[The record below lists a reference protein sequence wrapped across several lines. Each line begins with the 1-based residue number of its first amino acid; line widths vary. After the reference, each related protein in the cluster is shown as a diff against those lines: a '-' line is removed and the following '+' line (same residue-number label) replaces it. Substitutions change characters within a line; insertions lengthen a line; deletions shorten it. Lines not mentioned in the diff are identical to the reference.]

1 MWYRQTGSDQRRR
14 PGRRWLGRPA
24 YDGHVPDDVSK
35 EHADRRAAARRE
47 VEASALQSDTSG
59 PPLLATRQSHAG
71 RACRDVLHGSAYDRL
86 IARLESQPVIEQ
98 AKGILMAQLGCTA
111 EDAFDMLRV
120 ESQRSNIPVRDI
132 ARQVV
137 DRGASPE
144 DGQARR
150 YAGPC
155 SQPAADGLDG

>member
-1 MWYRQTGSDQRRR
+1 
-14 PGRRWLGRPA
+14 
-24 YDGHVPDDVSK
+24 VPDDVSK

-59 PPLLATRQSHAG
+59 PSLLATRQSHAG
-71 RACRDVLHGSAYDRL
+71 RACRDVLHGSAYDPLIARL